1 MAVAEL
7 RQKRVE
13 NDIETLRST
22 QSGLMDRFE
31 SFAETLNETRDIA
44 LDNQSRLIRIEG
56 RMDAFDSRMDGFD
69 TRMDAFNNRLDGFD
83 SRMDGFERRMDAF
96 NNRLDRV
103 EQICAENRALI
114 LENREIL
121 LAIADHLG
129 LVYEVPP
136 KRPQSD

>member
-1 MAVAEL
+1 MAVVEI

-22 QSGLMDRFE
+22 QSGLMDRID
-31 SFAETLNETRDIA
+31 SFAETIEETRDIA
-44 LDNQSRLIRIEG
+44 LDNQSRLIRIERRMDG
-56 RMDAFDSRMDGFD
+56 FDSRMDAFDSRMDAFD
-69 TRMDAFNNRLDGFD
+69 SRMDAFNT
-83 SRMDGFERRMDAF
+83 RMDGFNTRMDGF

-103 EQICAENRALI
+103 EQICAENRA
-114 LENREIL
+114 IL

-136 KRPQSD
+136 RSPQSD